1 MAEFLTTN
9 GISSE
14 LEKVILEA
22 QRRIVLICPYLRVT
36 TRLRDYLIQADIL
49 KKDIRIVFGKVDLK
63 PSEAEWLSKMDSLKL
78 SYRENLHAKCYFNET
93 RAIVTSMNLYEFS
106 QQNNDEMGIL
116 VTAEQD
122 KDLYTKVTSE
132 AERII
137 LLSTAW
143 KIPFEKVTEPAP
155 PTPQPTA
162 APIKKLKKKE
172 VDLAGGFCI
181 RCAEEIPRDLAKPY
195 CADDYQ
201 KWAEYKNPDYK
212 DKCCHSCGKKYA
224 ATMRRPVCR
233 DCYADGQQPGDED
246 APF

>member
-14 LEKVILEA
+14 LEKVITGA
-22 QRRIVLICPYLRVT
+22 QRRIVLISPYLRISA
-36 TRLRDYLIQADIL
+36 RLRDFLTQADLL
-49 KKDIRIVFGKVDLK
+49 KKDIRIVFGKSDLK
-63 PSEAEWLSKMDSLKL
+63 PSEGEWLSKMDSLKL

-122 KDLYTKVTSE
+122 KELYAKVTQD

-137 LLSTAW
+137 LLSTSW
-143 KIPFEKVTEPAP
+143 KIPFERVSEPAAASP
-155 PTPQPTA
+155 PPAPAKRVKSTA
-162 APIKKLKKKE
+162 VESAA
-172 VDLAGGFCI
+172 VGHCI
-181 RCAEEIPRDLAKPY
+181 RCAGKIPLDPLRPY
-195 CADDYQ
+195 CAKHYE
-201 KWAEYKNPDYK
+201 KWAEYEDPDYK
-212 DKCCHSCGKKYA
+212 DKYCHVCGKKHA

-233 DCYADGQQPGDED
+233 ECYG
-246 APF
+246 